1 MRGLACTLL
10 ALLALA
16 GCGGGDDAA
25 EAPAA
30 PAANFDA
37 ERAYAD
43 LEAQVELGPRPSG
56 SAAARRTAQLIAAR
70 LTDAG
75 VSQITVQRPWRNV
88 LGTLPGEGDGVVL
101 VGAHYDTKDAIPGF
115 VGAND
120 GASGVAV
127 MLELA
132 RTLPRPLPGPS
143 VQFVGFDAE
152 EPRGDRDFLDD
163 GARGS
168 KQYVEY
174 ARAGGEQGAVALEQI
189 DAMVLFDMV
198 GDCELEIPRETSSD
212 PDLYGAFADAASEL
226 TGGPAPFEGTFG
238 GVVDDHTEFI
248 AAGIPAVDLIDFQY
262 GPGPPPGKWW
272 HTPRDTLDKVCVE
285 SLNAVGEAALRAI
298 PRIRGAP

>member
-1 MRGLACTLL
+1 MRGRVCTLL
-10 ALLALA
+10 ALAMLA
-16 GCGGGDDAA
+16 GCGGDDDAG
-25 EAPAA
+25 ESPTPPAA
-30 PAANFDA
+30 SFNA
-37 ERAYAD
+37 ERAFAD

-56 SAAARRTAQLIAAR
+56 SPAARRTAQLIAAR

-75 VSQITVQRPWRNV
+75 VSQISVQRPWRNV
-88 LGTLPGEGDGVVL
+88 LGTLPGEGEGVVV

-143 VQFVGFDAE
+143 VQFVAFDAE
-152 EPRGDRDFLDD
+152 EPRGQRDFLDD

-168 KQYVEY
+168 EQFVEY
-174 ARAGGEQGAVALEQI
+174 AQTGGEQGAPPLEEIQ
-189 DAMVLFDMV
+189 AMVLFDMV

-238 GVVDDHTEFI
+238 GVVDDHTAFI
-248 AAGIPAVDLIDFQY
+248 AAGIPAVDLIDFQF
-262 GPGPPPGKWW
+262 GPGPPPGEWW
-272 HTPRDTLDKVCVE
+272 HTPRDTLDTVCSE

-298 PRIRGAP
+298 PRIRGAS